1 MHSLRQDRRGLL
13 VAALIAAAL
22 LVSAGG
28 ASALP
33 SFFSS
38 NCALSG
44 CHTND
49 TPTCNGCH
57 HHRGSLTATKDQAQY
72 YPGQT
77 VTVTLNGGTQSG
89 WIRGILYDAQNVEIA
104 RRTGPT
110 GTGDD
115 SQGSPVVFP
124 VQLQAPAPGAP
135 GNYTWK
141 AAWFGN
147 WNDGGSVHQE
157 QRVNVTITVVQDPGD
172 VADGD
177 SPTFLNKTWGRIK
190 EKFAR

>member
-1 MHSLRQDRRGLL
+1 MHSLRSDRRGLL
-13 VAALIAAAL
+13 FAALVAAAL
-22 LVSAGG
+22 VMTYGV

-38 NCALSG
+38 NCAG
-44 CHTND
+44 CHNND

-57 HHRGSLTATKDQAQY
+57 HHRGSLSATRDQSQY

-89 WIRGILYDAQNVEIA
+89 WIRGILYDELNQQIA
-104 RRTGPT
+104 IRTGPT

-115 SQGSPVVFP
+115 SQGNPVVFP
-124 VQLQAPAPGAP
+124 VQLQAPAPNAP

-157 QRVNVTITVVQDPGD
+157 QRVNVTITVVENPSD
-172 VADGD
+172 VADENPP
-177 SPTFLNKTWGRIK
+177 SFLNKTWGQIK
-190 EKFAR
+190 EKFSR